1 MSEDMGGVEQ
11 QLYDIDCTL
20 MRAVDNLE
28 RIANALE
35 RMAPQGSERELI
47 ALQLWTTLDVELEA
61 SFRHADRWIEER
73 DRQRAQQAEQRRAE

>member
-1 MSEDMGGVEQ
+1 MSDEIGGVEG

-35 RMAPQGSERELI
+35 RMAPQGSEREQI
-47 ALQLWTTLDVELEA
+47 ALQ
-61 SFRHADRWIEER
+61 SFLRCGGNPQEGFRSADWFLEER
-73 DRQRAQQAEQRRAE
+73 DKQRAQQAE